1 MAMISIN
8 DYSMQPAQVT
18 LIGPVIDDI
27 GGVTA
32 SVQFLL
38 SGGHMVHFRGTHGE
52 CATKRAEVVTAINA
66 LDAPVEP

>member
-8 DYSMQPAQVT
+8 DNSMQPAQVT
-18 LIGPVIDDI
+18 LIGPVINDT
-27 GGVTA
+27 GGATA

-38 SGGHMVHFRGTHGE
+38 SGGHMVFYRGTPAE

-66 LDAPVEP
+66 L